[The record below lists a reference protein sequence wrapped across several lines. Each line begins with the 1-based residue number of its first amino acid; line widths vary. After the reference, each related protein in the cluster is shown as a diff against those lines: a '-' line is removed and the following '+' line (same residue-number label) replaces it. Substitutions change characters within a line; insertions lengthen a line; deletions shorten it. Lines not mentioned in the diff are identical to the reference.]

1 MMRLFIVLLCLFGQ
15 VATAEVISVRSGDH
29 VGFTRL
35 VLAIPVGRNWR
46 IGRQGAGYD
55 VETGAATDSFD
66 LAAAFEKIQRT
77 RVAAL
82 VPTATPGRLRIELV
96 CECHVQAFLWQPDR
110 VVIDIVDGPAPV
122 DALYEQTLDLPNVA
136 PTPEVKTTVAVL
148 PLTFTLPGPTAVHLI
163 RLMAERADGPVQE
176 PAGDT
181 AASAQ
186 ISATEQAIIES
197 FARAASQGVLDV
209 AAAPPQ
215 AMQAHA
221 QAAPADH
228 LDMAATAA
236 GTAPDHAGSPA
247 SALAEFEITAP
258 AESRPGITAQ
268 TSVDRGQTLGEA
280 PELGTSEAGTCLD
293 DALVDL
299 EHWGDARD
307 FPVQIAERISGL
319 TIEFDA
325 YPEGAVEALAR
336 TYIYFGFGREAVQ
349 TLALDQ
355 TDSQQRRVLVALA
368 HIVDQEPDPARLFAG
383 QLGCATQSALWTAL
397 SRGTFEGTNESER
410 NAAKSGFR
418 ALPPMLRGHL
428 GAQLA
433 QLFVDFGDPGVA
445 ETILAA
451 ARGEATAAR
460 VETALTAADIML
472 ETAGA
477 DAAIAALTEM
487 ATGDARLTPDALV
500 QLIDLS
506 LSQQQDVPPDM
517 IALAG
522 TMQYEYRGQPV
533 AAALI
538 DAQAR
543 ALIAGDAFA
552 AAFTLLDGP
561 VEPLGMD
568 DLARL
573 RSAAILA
580 LTLRASDPAF
590 LNFAFDD
597 LPVTDNPLVEN
608 AVATRLVALGFADRA
623 AALLTSPATG
633 AAARDRRYLQAE
645 IALQLGDAA
654 SVEGYLGGMT
664 DPRAARL
671 RAAALA
677 ASGDFAAAASAGQ
690 IVPGSPP
697 DPAGAWRAGDWAGL
711 EHSDD
716 PLLRAAADAI
726 RADPA
731 ALDPSTPLAASRE
744 LLDQATQTRDLASQL
759 LERFAVD
766 PAAPAPGTN

>member
-15 VATAEVISVRSGDH
+15 GATAEVIRVRSGDH
-29 VGFTRL
+29 AGFTRL

-82 VPTATPGRLRIELV
+82 LPAATPGRLRIELA

-122 DALYEQTLDLPNVA
+122 DALYEQTLDLPDVA
-136 PTPEVKTTVAVL
+136 PTPELETTVAVL

-163 RLMAERADGPVQE
+163 RPEAEKADGPVQE
-176 PAGDT
+176 PAGD
-181 AASAQ
+181 SAVSAR

-280 PELGTSEAGTCLD
+280 PELGAAEADTCLD

-355 TDSQQRRVLVALA
+355 TNSQQRRVLVALA

-397 SRGTFEGTNESER
+397 SRGTFEGTSESER

-460 VETALTAADIML
+460 IETALTAADILL

-522 TMQYEYRGQPV
+522 TMQYEYRGLPV

-597 LPVTDNPLVEN
+597 LPVADNPMVEN
-608 AVATRLVALGFADRA
+608 AVASRLVALGFADRA

-645 IALQLGDAA
+645 IALQLGDVA
-654 SVEGYLGGMT
+654 SVEGFLGAMT

-697 DPAGAWRAGDWAGL
+697 DAAGAWRAGDWAGL

-759 LERFAVD
+759 LARFAVD